1 MAKILPEALY
11 KVYQDYADPVAKVV
25 APGYKP
31 RSTSIDLQPLPEPE
45 PERPA
50 ELTQLPPA
58 SVQDT
63 TRDFVRNVIMKSGIP
78 RDKAQS
84 AARYIVGD
92 INAPLTQGGIGALDF
107 TPAGLLFAGQQAYRD
122 LKEIDPKVDSIFAP
136 ALPMADL
143 GLSAVEATVL
153 SKPIAKFLKNL
164 IRKAQ

>member
-1 MAKILPEALY
+1 MAKILPESFY
-11 KVYQDYADPVAKVV
+11 KVYQDYVDPVAKVV

-31 RSTSIDLQPLPEPE
+31 RPTSIDLQPLPEPE
-45 PERPA
+45 PERQA

-58 SVQDT
+58 SVQDK
-63 TRDFVRNVIMKSGIP
+63 TRDFVRNVISKAGVP

-92 INAPLTQGGIGALDF
+92 VNAPLTQGGIGALDF

-122 LKEIDPKVDSIFAP
+122 LKEIDPKVDPIYSPI
-136 ALPMADL
+136 LPMADL

-153 SKPIAKFLKNL
+153 GKPMI
-164 IRKAQ
+164 KAMNIPLV